1 MTAMKSDVSGQN
13 TQIQK
18 VTVNTTCSEI
28 HPAIGGHLG
37 GAGGNKADWYSI
49 LGCLV

>member
-37 GAGGNKADWYSI
+37 GAGGK
-49 LGCLV
+49 